1 MQMMTP
7 VPLLDSTGRSSM
19 CPTTTTMSTTMEV
32 TNITITTIARRR
44 ADSVASQ
51 VLYLGP
57 KEVCAAKG
65 THVP

>member
-1 MQMMTP
+1 
-7 VPLLDSTGRSSM
+7 
-19 CPTTTTMSTTMEV
+19 MSTTMEV

-51 VLYLGP
+51 ALYLGP

>member
-1 MQMMTP
+1 
-7 VPLLDSTGRSSM
+7 
-19 CPTTTTMSTTMEV
+19 MSTTMEV

-51 VLYLGP
+51 VLYLGLR
-57 KEVCAAKG
+57 EVCAAKG

>member
-1 MQMMTP
+1 
-7 VPLLDSTGRSSM
+7 
-19 CPTTTTMSTTMEV
+19 MSTTMEV
-32 TNITITTIARRR
+32 TNITITIARRR